1 MKTRML
7 ALVMVAWFGSI
18 ATYAQK
24 DYTFKVL
31 VNKGKNEVKAA
42 DGWQL
47 VKVGASLK
55 PSDELKLS
63 ENSYMGLVHV
73 SGKPMELKQ
82 AGKYKVDELASK
94 VSGGTSVLNKYT
106 DFILSSNTTKRN
118 SMTATGAVHRGSDKA
133 DLYLPEAENPVVY
146 NNEIIITWDAA
157 KIPGPYVVSFNS
169 MFGDELEK
177 MEAKE
182 SNVKVNLSSSNFEN
196 EDNILVTVSSKSDPN
211 KVSKEYT
218 LKKLSKADKERI
230 KNSLN
235 EISSSLAEKTAM
247 DQYIL
252 AGFYEEN
259 NLIIDA
265 ITAYQEAIRLAPD
278 VPSFQEDYN
287 TFLIRHGLKDG
298 LKEVKKK

>member
-7 ALVMVAWFGSI
+7 ALVMVAWFASI

-47 VKVGASLK
+47 LKVGASLK
-55 PSDELKLS
+55 GTDELKLS
-63 ENSYMGLVHV
+63 QNAYVGLVHV
-73 SGKPMELKQ
+73 SGKPVELKE
-82 AGKYKVDELASK
+82 AKTYKVDELASK

-106 DFILSSNTTKRN
+106 DFILSSNTPKRN
-118 SMTATGAVHRGSDKA
+118 SLTATGAVHRGTDKA

-157 KIPGPYVVSFNS
+157 TIPGPYVVSFNS

-177 MEAKE
+177 IEAKE

-196 EDNILVTVSSKSDPN
+196 EDNILVTVTSKSDPN

-230 KNSLN
+230 KTSLN

-259 NLIIDA
+259 NLVIDA

-287 TFLIRHGLKDG
+287 TFLIRHGLK
-298 LKEVKKK
+298 EVKKK

>member
-7 ALVMVAWFGSI
+7 AFVMVAWIASI

-31 VNKGKNEVKAA
+31 VNKGKNEVKAG

-47 VKVGASLK
+47 VKVGASLNGT
-55 PSDELKLS
+55 DELKLA
-63 ENSYMGLVHV
+63 ENSYLGLVHV
-73 SGKPMELKQ
+73 SGKPLEVKQ
-82 AGKYKVDELASK
+82 AGKYKVDVLAK
-94 VSGGTSVLNKYT
+94 QVSGGTSVLNKYT

-118 SMTATGAVHRGSDKA
+118 TLTATGAVHRGA
-133 DLYLPEAENPVVY
+133 DVIELYLPKAESAVVY
-146 NNEIIITWDAA
+146 NNEVIINWDAS
-157 KIPGPYVVSFNS
+157 KIPGPYLVSFNS
-169 MFGDELEK
+169 MFEDQLDEI
-177 MEAKE
+177 ATTE
-182 SNVKVNLSSSNFEN
+182 SNVKVNLSSKNFEN
-196 EDNILVTVSSKSDPN
+196 EDNILVVVRSKSDP
-211 KVSKEYT
+211 SKISEKYT

-259 NLIIDA
+259 KLIIDA

-287 TFLIRHGLKDG
+287 TFLIRHGLK
-298 LKEVKKK
+298 EVKKK

>member
-7 ALVMVAWFGSI
+7 ALVILVCVASI
-18 ATYAQK
+18 ATYGQK

-55 PSDELKLS
+55 GSDELKLS
-63 ENSYMGLVHV
+63 ENSYMGLVHI

-106 DFILSSNTTKRN
+106 DFILSSNTTKQN
-118 SMTATGAVHRGSDKA
+118 SMTATGAVHRGLDVIE
-133 DLYLPEAENPVVY
+133 LYLPEAENPVVY
-146 NNEIIITWDAA
+146 NNEIIINWDAT
-157 KIPGPYVVSFNS
+157 KIPGPYFVNFNS

-177 MEAKE
+177 IEVKE
-182 SNVKVNLSSSNFEN
+182 SSVKVNLSSKNFEN
-196 EDNILVTVSSKSDPN
+196 EDNILITVTSKSDPN
-211 KVSKEYT
+211 KVSKQYT

-235 EISSSLAEKTAM
+235 EISSSLTEKTAM

-259 NLIIDA
+259 KLIIDA

-278 VPSFQEDYN
+278 VPSFQEDYS
-287 TFLIRHGLKDG
+287 TFLIRHGLK
-298 LKEVKKK
+298 EVKKK

>member
-1 MKTRML
+1 MKTRLL
-7 ALVMVAWFGSI
+7 AFVVLAWFASI

-55 PSDELKLS
+55 DTDELKLV
-63 ENSYMGLVHV
+63 ENAYLGLVHS
-73 SGKPMELKQ
+73 SGKPLEVKQ
-82 AGKYKVDELASK
+82 AGKYKVDALAK
-94 VSGGTSVLNKYT
+94 QVSGGTSVLNKYT

-118 SMTATGAVHRGSDKA
+118 SLTATGAVHRGPEIIE
-133 DLYLPEAENPVVY
+133 LYLPKAEHAIIF
-146 NNEIIITWDAA
+146 NNDIIVNWDAA
-157 KIPGPYVVSFNS
+157 KIPGPYLVSFS
-169 MFGDELEK
+169 SLYGDKLDEIET
-177 MEAKE
+177 KE
-182 SNVKVNLSSSNFEN
+182 SRVNVNLNGPNFIN
-196 EDNILVTVSSKSDPN
+196 EDNILVVVKSKSDPN
-211 KVSKEYT
+211 KISEVYT
-218 LKKLSKADKERI
+218 LKKLSKADKTRI

-235 EISSSLAEKTAM
+235 EISTSLADKTAM

-259 NLIIDA
+259 HLIIDA
-265 ITAYQEAIRLAPD
+265 ITAYLEAIKLAPD

-287 TFLIRHGLKDG
+287 TFLIRHALKD
-298 LKEVKKK
+298 EKKK

>member
-7 ALVMVAWFGSI
+7 ALVLSAWFGI
-18 ATYAQK
+18 TTTYAQK

-47 VKVGASLK
+47 VKVGASLNGT
-55 PSDELKLS
+55 DELKLS

-73 SGKPMELKQ
+73 SGKPLELKQ
-82 AGKYKVDELASK
+82 AGTYKIDKLAQN

-106 DFILSSNTTKRN
+106 DFILSSNSTKRN
-118 SMTATGAVHRGSDKA
+118 SLTATGAVHRGADVI

-146 NNEIIITWDAA
+146 NNEITINWDAA
-157 KIPGPYVVSFNS
+157 KIPGPYVISFNS

-177 MEAKE
+177 IDSKE
-182 SNVKVNLSSSNFEN
+182 NHVKVNLSSANFVN
-196 EDNILVTVSSKSDPN
+196 EDNILVVVSSKSDPN
-211 KVSKEYT
+211 KISKEYT

-278 VPSFQEDYN
+278 VPSFQDDYN
-287 TFLIRHGLKDG
+287 TFLIRHGLK
-298 LKEVKKK
+298 EVKKK

>member
-1 MKTRML
+1 MKTRMS
-7 ALVMVAWFGSI
+7 ALVVFACVASI
-18 ATYAQK
+18 ATYGQK

-42 DGWQL
+42 NGWQL
-47 VKVGASLK
+47 VKVGASLNGT
-55 PSDELKLS
+55 DELKLA
-63 ENSYMGLVHV
+63 ENSYLGLVHV
-73 SGKPMELKQ
+73 SGKPLEVKQ
-82 AGKYKVDELASK
+82 AGKYKVDALAK
-94 VSGGTSVLNKYT
+94 QVSGGTSVLNKYT
-106 DFILSSNTTKRN
+106 DFILSSNTSKQNTL
-118 SMTATGAVHRGSDKA
+118 TATGAVHRGVDLIE
-133 DLYLPEAENPVVY
+133 LYLPKAENPVVY
-146 NNEIIITWDAA
+146 NNEVIINWDAT

-169 MFGDELEK
+169 MFEDQLDEITTT
-177 MEAKE
+177 E
-182 SNVKVNLSSSNFEN
+182 SNVKVNLSSKNFEN
-196 EDNILVTVSSKSDPN
+196 EDNILVVVRSKSDP
-211 KVSKEYT
+211 SKISEKYT

-259 NLIIDA
+259 KLIIDA

-287 TFLIRHGLKDG
+287 TFLIRHGLK
-298 LKEVKKK
+298 EVKKK

>member
-7 ALVMVAWFGSI
+7 ALVLFAWFASV
-18 ATYAQK
+18 AAFAQK

-42 DGWQL
+42 GGWQP
-47 VKVGASLK
+47 VKVGASLNGT
-55 PSDELKLS
+55 DELKLS

-73 SGKPMELKQ
+73 SGKPVELKQ
-82 AGKYKVDELASK
+82 AGTYKIDNLAK
-94 VSGGTSVLNKYT
+94 NVSGGTSVLNKYT

-118 SMTATGAVHRGSDKA
+118 SLTATGAVHRGA
-133 DLYLPEAENPVVY
+133 DLIELYLPEAENPVVY
-146 NNEIIITWDAA
+146 NNEIIINWDAT
-157 KIPGPYVVSFNS
+157 KIPGPYVVAFNS
-169 MFGDELEK
+169 MFGDELQKIES
-177 MEAKE
+177 KE
-182 SNVKVNLSSSNFEN
+182 NYVKVNLSSANFTN
-196 EDNILVTVSSKSDPN
+196 EDNILVVVSSKSDPA
-211 KVSKEYT
+211 KISKEYT

-230 KNSLN
+230 KTSLN

-265 ITAYQEAIRLAPD
+265 ITAYQQAIRLAPD
-278 VPSFQEDYN
+278 VPSFQDDYN
-287 TFLIRHGLKDG
+287 TFLIRHGLK
-298 LKEVKKK
+298 EVKK

>member
-7 ALVMVAWFGSI
+7 ALVMFAWF
-18 ATYAQK
+18 AATTTYAQK

-31 VNKGKNEVKAA
+31 VNKGKNEVKTAE
-42 DGWQL
+42 GWQP

-55 PSDELKLS
+55 DADELKLV
-63 ENSYMGLVHV
+63 ENAYLGLVH
-73 SGKPMELKQ
+73 STGKPLEVKQ
-82 AGKYKVDELASK
+82 AGKYKIETLAK
-94 VSGGTSVLNKYT
+94 EVSGGTSVLNKYT
-106 DFILSSNTTKRN
+106 DFILSSNEKKGNTL
-118 SMTATGAVHRGSDKA
+118 TATGAVHRGA
-133 DLYLPEAENPVVY
+133 DVIELYLPEAENPVVY
-146 NNEIIITWDAA
+146 NSEIMINWDAT
-157 KIPGPYVVSFNS
+157 KIPGPYIVTFNS

-177 MEAKE
+177 IESKE
-182 SNVKVNLSSSNFEN
+182 NQVKVNLSSKNFEN
-196 EDNILVTVSSKSDPN
+196 EDNILVVVSSKSDPN

-259 NLIIDA
+259 KLVIDA
-265 ITAYQEAIRLAPD
+265 ITAYLEAIRLAPD
-278 VPSFQEDYN
+278 VPSFQEDYH
-287 TFLIRHGLKDG
+287 TFLIRHGLKD
-298 LKEVKKK
+298 VKKK

>member
-7 ALVMVAWFGSI
+7 ALVTVAWFASI

-31 VNKGKNEVKAA
+31 VNKGRNEVKAA

-55 PSDELKLS
+55 GTDELKLS

-73 SGKPMELKQ
+73 SGKPVELKQ

-106 DFILSSNTTKRN
+106 DFILSSNTPKRN
-118 SMTATGAVHRGSDKA
+118 SMVATGAVHRGSDKA
-133 DLYLPEAENPVVY
+133 DLYLPEENLVAY
-146 NNEIIITWDAA
+146 NNEIIINWDAA
-157 KIPGPYVVSFNS
+157 KIPAPYTISFNS

-182 SNVKVNLSSSNFEN
+182 SNVKVNLNSKNFEN
-196 EDNILVTVSSKSDPN
+196 EDNILISVTSKSDPN
-211 KVSKEYT
+211 KVSKEYN

-230 KNSLN
+230 KTSLN
-235 EISSSLAEKTAM
+235 EISSSLSEKTAM

-298 LKEVKKK
+298 KKK